1 MAGSDQA
8 EHPGELSRSDTGA
21 GTRPRPQGREAGAFI
36 PSEVDL
42 PKPLRRLFLKYPCLK
57 RHPHPFIVHFPI
69 VFTYAAA
76 FFSLVY
82 LWTGVSSFDTTA
94 FHCLGAAILTMP
106 PAMVSGELSRRLNY
120 PREPDRA
127 FAIERRYSWLLLVF
141 GGAAFVWRGLD
152 PSILAT
158 RRGASLVYLAPVLSL
173 PVLVTIISY
182 FGGLLTFPLDKG
194 RK

>member
-1 MAGSDQA
+1 MAGPDQA
-8 EHPGELSRSDTGA
+8 ERPGELSRSHTGA
-21 GTRPRPQGREAGAFI
+21 GTRPRPQGREAGTSI
-36 PSEVDL
+36 PSGVDL
-42 PKPLRRLFLKYPCLK
+42 PRPLRRLFLKYPCLK

-106 PAMVSGELSRRLNY
+106 PAMVSGELSRRLIY

-127 FAIERRYSWLLLVF
+127 FAIERRYSWLLLVV

-152 PSILAT
+152 PAIL
-158 RRGASLVYLAPVLSL
+158 RPFRWDSMIYLLLILSL
-173 PVLVTIISY
+173 PVSATIISY
-182 FGGLLTFPLDKG
+182 FGGLLTFPLDNG
-194 RK
+194 ED